1 MTQESFQYVG
11 TELDVF
17 EHATNWKR
25 YWGASIAP
33 SIRGDVLEVGAG
45 TGTNT
50 ASLLTPAAR
59 SWTALEPDRSLAA
72 RIGGR
77 LDPLALRLPV
87 KVLVGTVGD
96 LPSDQVF
103 DTILYID
110 VLEHIDDDR
119 GELSRAVARLR
130 PGGRVIV
137 LAPAHQWLYSPFDRA
152 IGHYR
157 RYDARMFRALAPA
170 GARLAQLYYLDAVGL
185 LASAANAAL
194 LRSAMPSV
202 AQVRVWDRVFVR
214 CSTWV
219 DPLLGRS
226 LGKSIVGV
234 WERQSPP

>member
-1 MTQESFQYVG
+1 MTRESFHYVG
-11 TELDVF
+11 TELDAF

-25 YWGASIAP
+25 YWGASIAA

-50 ASLLTPAAR
+50 ASLVTPAAT
-59 SWTALEPDRSLAA
+59 SWTALEPDEALAA
-72 RIGGR
+72 RIAGR
-77 LDPLALRLPV
+77 LDPQRVPV
-87 KVLVGTVGD
+87 TVVVGTVGD
-96 LPSDQVF
+96 LPPGQVF

-119 GELSRAVARLR
+119 AELARAVDRLR

-157 RYDARMFRALAPA
+157 RYNARMLRALAPA

-185 LASAANAAL
+185 FASAANAAL
-194 LRSAMPSV
+194 LRSAMPTVS
-202 AQVRVWDRVFVR
+202 QVRFWDRVLVR

-226 LGKSIVGV
+226 IGKSIVGV
-234 WERQSPP
+234 WERQSPS